1 MHRQS
6 RRNLDSILGTA
17 SPEKT
22 MATFAKYR
30 VPAKGRIETFVPDTT
45 PFAHDPGE
53 RNLGRVS

>member
-1 MHRQS
+1 
-6 RRNLDSILGTA
+6 
-17 SPEKT
+17 